1 MNELRRILSNKRR
14 IIILIAL
21 PVLSVTL
28 FLFERMGG
36 DILQGVSYLSEET
49 RQYREAVQRFA
60 EMTVEEAAE
69 DTSEL
74 YLFDGSNTVTLRSTK
89 LHVAGYA
96 DYLES
101 VSEQAERMS
110 NSSVFGKNKNSFT
123 YRNIQKTARD
133 FEALS
138 GVTPEFGGN
147 RAIERWLDFKLQ
159 DAFYLFAI
167 LIVILAFFE
176 EKRCGLMTLVRSCP
190 SGRKK
195 LALSRLAVLLI
206 WSAVFTIL
214 IYAGTL
220 ITAFSLYGGTD
231 TLSHAVQSI
240 EGFRTCTLRVTIGEW
255 LGLYFVAKLACGF
268 LIGLIFWFV
277 LSFLSQTQLAW
288 LAVIAILAAEYAA
301 WAFIPPQ
308 MALSV
313 FRYVNIFSYIFPAE
327 ALGKYVNMNFFG
339 LPVGVLNLLIA
350 LFVLLTAALSI
361 GIVLLSVKRYPV
373 GNRNLLGRLIT
384 LFNKLADAIRSRLP
398 ITAMEG
404 YKQLILG
411 GTVLFLIAAIW
422 IAPRLNYIGYGSS
435 SMTDFVYLQYLREAS
450 GPIDE
455 NTYAYIEKARANIEN
470 YQEGMEDFSAALSR
484 VEAQVELRKT
494 LADEGGYEP
503 WLLDQSVFDN
513 TIGRNSVSIHRWNA
527 IVSAALV
534 ILCAAPIF
542 TIEKRCGTDKLLHS
556 TLRGRGFVFIRK
568 YLIILLEVAAVF
580 ALIYLRQ
587 WVRVIRYIG
596 ADTLSAPIQNVD
608 FLSRSGLNITVGT
621 LLTLIFGLRLLALLA
636 VGCFTAF
643 ISSHSGSWEKAALTG
658 CALILLPGM
667 LLYFGSEWAGYI
679 SIIPGISAVDIFIPS
694 ARSTALAIITAVL
707 LAAAAVLTGLEYER
721 RKSRPVG

>member
-14 IIILIAL
+14 LIILIAL
-21 PVLSVTL
+21 PVLAVAL
-28 FLFERMGG
+28 FLLERMGG
-36 DILQGVSYLSEET
+36 DILRGVSYLSEET
-49 RQYREAVQRFA
+49 RQYREDVQRFA
-60 EMTVEEAAE
+60 AMTAEEADE

-74 YLFDGSNTVTLRSTK
+74 YPFDGRNPITLRSTK

-96 DYLES
+96 DYLEA

-147 RAIERWLDFKLQ
+147 RAIERWLDFNIQ
-159 DAFYLFAI
+159 DALYLFAV

-176 EKRCGLMTLVRSCP
+176 ERRSGLLTLVRSCP

-195 LALSRLAVLLI
+195 LALSRLAVLFI
-206 WSAVFTIL
+206 WSAAFTVL

-220 ITAFSLYGGTD
+220 ITAFALYGGTD

-240 EGFRTCTLRVTIGEW
+240 ESFRTCTLRVTIGEW
-255 LGLYFVAKLACGF
+255 IGLYFAAKLVCGF

-288 LAVIAILAAEYAA
+288 LAIIAILAAEYAA
-301 WAFIPPQ
+301 WAFIPSQ

-339 LPVGVLNLLIA
+339 LPVGVLDLLIV

-361 GIVLLSVKRYPV
+361 GVVLISVKRYPV
-373 GNRNLLGRLIT
+373 GNRNLLGRLIA
-384 LFNKLADAIRSRLP
+384 LFNKLADAVRSRLP

-411 GTVLFLIAAIW
+411 GTALFLVAAVW
-422 IAPRLNYIGYGSS
+422 IAPRLNFMGYSSGSS
-435 SMTDFVYLQYLREAS
+435 DEFLYRQYLQEAS

-455 NTYAYIEKARANIEN
+455 KTYAYIEQAKANIEN
-470 YQEGMEDFSAALSR
+470 YQDGMEDFGKALSKL
-484 VEAQVELRKT
+484 EAQVELRKA

-503 WLLDQSVFDN
+503 WLLDQSRLDE
-513 TIGRNSVSIHRWNA
+513 TIGKSSVSIHRWNA
-527 IVSAALV
+527 IVAAALV

-542 TIEKRCGTDKLLHS
+542 TFEKRAGTEKLLHS

-568 YLIILLEVAAVF
+568 YLIILLEVAAIF
-580 ALIYLRQ
+580 ALVYLRQ
-587 WVRVIRYIG
+587 WIRLVRCLG
-596 ADTLSAPIQNVD
+596 ESTLSSPIQNAD
-608 FLSRSGLNITVGT
+608 ILAQSDLRITLGT
-621 LLTLIFGLRLLALLA
+621 FIALIFGLRLLALIA

-643 ISSHSGSWEKAALTG
+643 ISSRSQSWEKAALTG
-658 CALILLPGM
+658 FALILLPGV
-667 LLYFGSEWAGYI
+667 LLYFGSEWVGYI
-679 SIIPGISAVDIFIPS
+679 SIIPGISAVDILVPS
-694 ARSTALAIITAVL
+694 SRSAAFAVITAVL
-707 LAAAAVLTGLEYER
+707 MAAAAVLTFLEYR
-721 RKSRPVG
+721 RRSSRLVG